1 MMPHNTKITLSTI
14 RRNVTIIALVS
25 YLFIFVVSLY
35 AEGDSTK
42 SGQAD
47 RIFNRAFLE
56 LIKNVQ
62 LYEQIVKIVGVR
74 GVKVGNNTLKIP
86 GEKYHWKGR
95 ENSSFNIRVNS
106 GKIIDANVVAPGGNI
121 LSLEGNG
128 EITDYGK

>member
-1 MMPHNTKITLSTI
+1 MPHNTKITLSTI

-95 ENSSFNIRVNS
+95 DNSSFNIRVNS